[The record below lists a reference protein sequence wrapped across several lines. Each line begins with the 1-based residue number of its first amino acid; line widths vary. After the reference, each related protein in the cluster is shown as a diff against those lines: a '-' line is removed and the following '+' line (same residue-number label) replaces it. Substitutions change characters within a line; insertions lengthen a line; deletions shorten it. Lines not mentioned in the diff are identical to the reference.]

1 MKVIGTLRR
10 VFALPALAGF
20 LLSNRKELIAADVTR
35 WAKIENRSTGIRT
48 TLLDL
53 VVQRREFRTLLY
65 HRLAHGNLAGK
76 VFGRLAVTIL
86 PRERTLFLNT
96 DEIGPGLYIQHGF
109 ATTVGARRIGRNVWI
124 NQQVTIGVTVTDEAT
139 INRPIIEDGATIYS
153 GAQVI
158 GPVRIGRDATV
169 GAGAVVTKD
178 VPDGMVAVGVP
189 AVARERG
196 RNARSQD

>member
-1 MKVIGTLRR
+1 
-10 VFALPALAGF
+10 
-20 LLSNRKELIAADVTR
+20 
-35 WAKIENRSTGIRT
+35 
-48 TLLDL
+48 
-53 VVQRREFRTLLY
+53 
-65 HRLAHGNLAGK
+65 
-76 VFGRLAVTIL
+76 
-86 PRERTLFLNT
+86 
-96 DEIGPGLYIQHGF
+96 
-109 ATTVGARRIGRNVWI
+109 VWI
-124 NQQVTIGVTVTDEAT
+124 CQQVTIGTTVTDETT
-139 INRPIIEDGATIYS
+139 ISRPIIEDGATIYS